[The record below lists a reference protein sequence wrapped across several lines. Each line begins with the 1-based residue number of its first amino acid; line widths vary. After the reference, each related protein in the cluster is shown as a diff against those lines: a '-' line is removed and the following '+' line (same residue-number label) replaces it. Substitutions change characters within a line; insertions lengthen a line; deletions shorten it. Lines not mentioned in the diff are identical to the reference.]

1 MQVKTK
7 FVEELNV
14 MKVLATFL
22 VVLGHVFTNYRDGG
36 LVKPYYDN
44 DFFVTICSYIYFF
57 LMPAFVAVS
66 GGVYFYTR
74 RVLMKYNNWGGM
86 CLINYKE
93 L

>member
-7 FVEELNV
+7 FVEELNM

-44 DFFVTICSYIYFF
+44 DIFVTLCSYIYSFH
-57 LMPAFVAVS
+57 MPAFVAVS

-74 RVLMKYNNWGGM
+74 RELMKYNNFGGM
-86 CLINYKE
+86 CLIN
-93 L
+93 